1 LNPNPST
8 PDAWN
13 SLLHASQL
21 PLLEARILLE
31 HSSGKSRTWLVAHGD
46 EPAPELAAS
55 QFGDLAQRRNL
66 GEPIAY
72 LVGQREFF
80 GLSFTVDSNVL
91 IPRPE
96 TELLVQWA
104 IDHAPQGAHILELGT
119 GSGCIAIS
127 LSHHRPDLTII
138 AADISL
144 AALSVAR
151 GNAQLNNLS
160 QTIQWVES
168 NWYSSIKTAELFDLI
183 ISNPPYIASTDKHLQ
198 QGDLR
203 FEPAIALTDQAD
215 GMACINQIASGAQ
228 LRLKPNGW
236 LAFEHGF
243 DQGNACQGLLQ
254 SLGFNEVATVQ
265 DWEHRDRITIGRR
278 SLKPSLSI

>member
-1 LNPNPST
+1 MNSNAST

-13 SLLHASQL
+13 SLLQDSQL

-31 HSSGKSRTWLVAHGD
+31 HASGKSRTWLVAHGG
-46 EPAPELAAS
+46 EPAPARTAEQYRGLT
-55 QFGDLAQRRNL
+55 QRRTL

-80 GLSFTVDSNVL
+80 GLRFNVNSDVL

-104 IDHAPQGAHILELGT
+104 IDHTPQGAKLLELGT

-127 LSHHRPDLTII
+127 ISHHRSDLTIV

-144 AALSVAR
+144 PALAVAR
-151 GNAQLNNLS
+151 SNAQINNLDRA
-160 QTIQWVES
+160 IHWVES
-168 NWYSSIKTAELFDLI
+168 NWYAAIDSPVQFDMI
-183 ISNPPYIASTDKHLQ
+183 ISNPPYIASTDQHLQ

-203 FEPAIALTDQAD
+203 FEPATALTDHAD
-215 GMACINQIASGAQ
+215 GMACIKEIATGAQ

-243 DQGNACQGLLQ
+243 DQGKACTDLLQ
-254 SLGFNEVATVQ
+254 ALGFSEVATLQ
-265 DWEHRDRITIGRR
+265 DWEHRDRITFGRR
-278 SLKPSLSI
+278 LNVKNTV